1 MAEPPDFDRLLRSVG
16 RSAVHLEMRDDYGGS
31 SPAFAAWRE
40 RRPYDR
46 SGPDAAW
53 HALVGGVIRRGAV
66 VRRARI
72 ISEPASDY
80 IRFEYEV
87 TAAANLTAG
96 EQVRWL
102 PRQMASDLVLPGNDF
117 WLFDGAAVLFNY
129 FSGDGAAAGAEL
141 LAEPAVLELCA
152 SAFEAVWD
160 RAVRTETTGPPSGE
174 RPSCRSAQPP
184 PSRRSTRWPHG
195 CGKSVRTPS

>member
-1 MAEPPDFDRLLRSVG
+1 MTEPLDFDRLFRSVA

-31 SPAFAAWRE
+31 SPAFAAWRGH
-40 RRPYDR
+40 RPYDR
-46 SGPDAAW
+46 CGPDAAW
-53 HALVGGVIRRGAV
+53 HALVGSVIQRGAA

-87 TAAANLTAG
+87 TPAANLAAG

-129 FSGDGAAAGAEL
+129 FSGGGAAAGTEL
-141 LAEPAVLELCA
+141 RDEPAVVKLCA

-160 RAVRTETTGPPSGE
+160 RAVPHEE
-174 RPSCRSAQPP
+174 YRP
-184 PSRRSTRWPHG
+184 
-195 CGKSVRTPS
+195 V